1 MHLSVQLVVHEDDY
15 PVPEVES
22 WSSLKRS
29 IGHGKGYLSI
39 HHSQTGQ
46 TTGRLGSVVVTLLP
60 VTQAVTKVLSCSTCT
75 LAARG
80 DTFLSL

>member
-1 MHLSVQLVVHEDDY
+1 MGKEGKTDVHSSVQLVVQEDEY

-39 HHSQTGQ
+39 HH
-46 TTGRLGSVVVTLLP
+46 L
-60 VTQAVTKVLSCSTCT
+60 K
-75 LAARG
+75 
-80 DTFLSL
+80 